1 MVRKALSIYVLLDA
15 IYGLTK
21 ILYAILA
28 IVIANA
34 QLRVVSTILECG
46 GLSPAARAVGGTL
59 VYHQPL
65 EALITAGRTGHLQ
78 LYSTTT
84 NKVLYN
90 VRSRFSYFI
99 LFSFVNTF
107 FNPFTWVWVWEESD
121 VGNSCTHILTHL
133 FNEPNSIIIYK
144 ET

>member
-15 IYGLTK
+15 MYSLTK

-99 LFSFVNTF
+99 LFSFINTF
-107 FNPFTWVWVWEESD
+107 QPFYWVLVWEESD
-121 VGNSCTHILTHL
+121 VGNSCTHIHIYL
-133 FNEPNSIIIYK
+133 II
-144 ET
+144 